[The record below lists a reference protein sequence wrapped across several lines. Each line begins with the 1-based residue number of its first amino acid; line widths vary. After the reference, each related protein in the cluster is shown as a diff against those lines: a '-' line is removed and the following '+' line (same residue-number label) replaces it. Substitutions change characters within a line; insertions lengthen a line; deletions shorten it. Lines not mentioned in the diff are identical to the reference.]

1 MKVLIAEDD
10 VVSRRILQAT
20 LVKWGYEVVACSDG
34 SEAWQVLQD
43 EDAPR
48 LVILDWVMPGMD
60 GVQLCSEIRKR
71 TEAAYIYILLL
82 TAKNQRQ
89 DIIVGL
95 EAGADDYLTKP
106 FDSQELKV
114 RLRAGSRILDLQTE
128 LISARDSLR
137 FQATHDPLT
146 GLWNR
151 VAILD
156 ILNRELARNRR
167 SGSQLG
173 LIMVDVDHFKTIN
186 DTCGHLAGDVAL
198 REIARRMRA
207 SMRSYDEIGRYG
219 GEEFLVVAAGCTA
232 PDTLKLAERLRSGIS
247 EEGIVLPGRTIMV
260 AGSLGVASSSEC
272 REVDEDWLLRAAD
285 AALYLAK
292 QRGRNRVE
300 LFCSTELA
308 SMGLSEQVEATP
320 SNLNGLSQ

>member
-10 VVSRRILQAT
+10 VVSRRVLEAT
-20 LVKWGYEVVACSDG
+20 LVKWGYQVVACVDG
-34 SEAWQVLQD
+34 SEAWQVLQGG
-43 EDAPR
+43 DAPQ
-48 LVILDWVMPGMD
+48 LVVLDWMMPGMD
-60 GVQLCSEIRKR
+60 GVQLCREIRKR
-71 TEAAYIYILLL
+71 AEAPYIYILLL
-82 TAKNQRQ
+82 TAKSQRQ
-89 DIIVGL
+89 DIILGL

-106 FDSQELKV
+106 FDSHELKV
-114 RLRAGSRILDLQTE
+114 RLRAGSRILDLQAE

-137 FQATHDPLT
+137 FQATHDTLT

-151 VAILD
+151 AAILD

-173 LIMVDVDHFKTIN
+173 VVMVDVDHFKTIN
-186 DTCGHLAGDVAL
+186 DTHGHLAGDVVL

-219 GEEFLVVAAGCTA
+219 GEEFLVVAPGCAA
-232 PDTLKLAERLRSGIS
+232 PDTLKLAERLRSCIGGEAIA
-247 EEGIVLPGRTIMV
+247 LAGRTITV
-260 AGSLGVASSSEC
+260 AGSLGVASSSAWQEAG
-272 REVDEDWLLRAAD
+272 EDWLLRAAD

-300 LFCSTELA
+300 LFCPDDMSPMDRL
-308 SMGLSEQVEATP
+308 EQLEAT
-320 SNLNGLSQ
+320 SSGLNGSSE

>member
-10 VVSRRILQAT
+10 KVSRRVLEST
-20 LVKWGYEVVACSDG
+20 LVKWGYEVVACADG
-34 SEAWQVLQD
+34 SEAWQVLQG
-43 EDAPR
+43 EDAPQ
-48 LVILDWVMPGMD
+48 LVVLDWMMPGMD
-60 GVQLCSEIRKR
+60 GVQLCQEIRKR
-71 TEAAYIYILLL
+71 SEAPYVYILLL
-82 TAKNQRQ
+82 TAKSQRE

-106 FDSQELKV
+106 FDSHELKV
-114 RLRAGSRILDLQTE
+114 RLRTGSRILDLQAE

-137 FQATHDPLT
+137 FQATHDLLT

-151 VAILD
+151 AAILD

-173 LIMVDVDHFKTIN
+173 VIMVDVDHFKIIN
-186 DTCGHLAGDVAL
+186 DTYGHLAGDVVL
-198 REIARRMRA
+198 REIARRMRV

-219 GEEFLVVAAGCTA
+219 GEEFLVVAPGCTA
-232 PDTLKLAERLRSGIS
+232 PDTLKLAERLRNCLGGEAIALS
-247 EEGIVLPGRTIMV
+247 GRTIQV
-260 AGSLGVASSSEC
+260 AGSLGVASS
-272 REVDEDWLLRAAD
+272 REGQEADEDWLLRAAD

-300 LFCSTELA
+300 LFCPTDLP
-308 SMGLSEQVEATP
+308 SMSLPQDVPATP
-320 SNLNGLSQ
+320 FSLNGPSR